1 MFERNSL
8 STIDIFVAT
17 SIVPNHRE
25 KIQFQATK
33 SWIKSNLN
41 ILSLNPHNELNDLRK
56 KYPHINF
63 IENNRTGKLIAQ
75 KPVVFISD
83 LLHSLRLTKAE
94 TLGIVNSDII
104 NSGSDDFFNEIVN
117 LSKRGLVY
125 GPRIDISSI
134 DDTNGV
140 IDPFGF
146 DFFFFDRS
154 FIDTWNESQFCL
166 GMPFWD
172 HWFPLVA
179 LLKEKNII
187 KLLCNNFHHVVHP
200 TDRDS
205 SFFLF
210 NDHFVQELIPY
221 FKNNSVG
228 FGSEFDFSPYW
239 ELKSKALNKH
249 GKNYNENLVK
259 FYDKLSKYV
268 LNFLE
273 ANSQIIRM

>member
-94 TLGIVNSDII
+94 TLGIVN
-104 NSGSDDFFNEIVN
+104 
-117 LSKRGLVY
+117 
-125 GPRIDISSI
+125 
-134 DDTNGV
+134 
-140 IDPFGF
+140 
-146 DFFFFDRS
+146 
-154 FIDTWNESQFCL
+154 
-166 GMPFWD
+166 
-172 HWFPLVA
+172 
-179 LLKEKNII
+179 
-187 KLLCNNFHHVVHP
+187 
-200 TDRDS
+200 
-205 SFFLF
+205 
-210 NDHFVQELIPY
+210 
-221 FKNNSVG
+221 
-228 FGSEFDFSPYW
+228 
-239 ELKSKALNKH
+239 
-249 GKNYNENLVK
+249 
-259 FYDKLSKYV
+259 
-268 LNFLE
+268 
-273 ANSQIIRM
+273 